1 MFQEAK
7 DKKVYHF
14 IGIGGIGMSAIA
26 KILLQKK
33 YIVKGSDLNNSS
45 IIDDLKKRGAK
56 IEIGHK
62 KENVS
67 SKDIV
72 VISSAIDK
80 KNREFLE
87 AKNLNLKIL
96 HRSDLLDQLMTH
108 SKSILI
114 TGTHGKTTTTS
125 LLTEVFIK
133 NKLDPSFVIG
143 GILNSKNTNAH
154 LGKGKYFIAE
164 ADESDGSFINISNK
178 AYAAIVTNLEKEH
191 LNYWKNFDN
200 LKKAFIKFFDKI
212 ENKNLLLWCIDDK
225 NLKSLNPEGISYGFS
240 KEANLRATNIR
251 IKDFQTIFDI
261 QFFDKTFKDIII
273 NQIGTHS
280 VLNALSCFGLAYQLN
295 IDEKVIRDAFMCF
308 SGVKR
313 RLEKILDH
321 QKIEFFDDY
330 AHHPTEIKT
339 TLSALRSSIKERRLV
354 AIFQPHRY
362 SRIHDLLD
370 DFTRCFRDADE
381 LIITDIYSASEKPI
395 KNINEKLL
403 VDLIK
408 KQDVNVKH
416 IKDKNLEKYLLK
428 NLNPFDVVV
437 TLGAGDISSKI
448 RKIAKTFQK
457 NFSKKITLGVIY
469 GGQSNEHDIS
479 IKSTKN
485 YILGFDSSLYDL
497 KYFKI
502 LKDGRWIQES
512 DVFSEKN
519 EILQISKTLSKKKI
533 ATEKSNRNELLSG
546 KILKELYSVDV
557 CFPILHGPLGEDGMI
572 SAFLQTLNIAYIG
585 TDYFTSP
592 VAMDKAFSKTILKA
606 NGIDTLD
613 FLEVNIID
621 YPENKNEIL
630 AEIEK
635 KFKFPIILKPNH
647 LGSSLGIEVV
657 EDKKEL
663 KDAIEN
669 VFTHDSSFIIE
680 EKINAREVHTAVI
693 GNDYIEIGEIAEMLT
708 SGEFFD
714 FENKYK
720 KKVVKAKIPIDLDK
734 NKVDEIKILSK
745 KVYLA
750 LKLNGFARID
760 FFIDKNEKIYF
771 SEINPIP
778 GFSSNNSTFA
788 KMLELVGLD
797 RKKMVDKFAILA
809 LHRNR
814 KNKIFEKQ

>member
-1 MFQEAK
+1 MLQK
-7 DKKVYHF
+7 TKVKKSYHF

-33 YIVKGSDLNNSS
+33 NIVKGSDIKKSS
-45 IIDDLKKRGAK
+45 VIDELKKIGAK

-62 KENVS
+62 KENIS
-67 SKDIV
+67 STDIV

-80 KNREFLE
+80 KNQEFLE

-96 HRSDLLDQLMTH
+96 HRSDLLDQLMKN
-108 SKSILI
+108 SKPILI

-125 LLTEVFIK
+125 LLTEIFLE

-164 ADESDGSFINISNK
+164 ADESDGSFINISKK
-178 AYAAIVTNLEKEH
+178 AFGAIVTNLEEEH

-212 ENKNLLLWCIDDK
+212 EDKSYLLWCIDDK
-225 NLKSLNPEGISYGFS
+225 NLKKLNPKGISYGFS

-251 IKDFQTIFDI
+251 IKNFQTIFDI
-261 QFFDKTFKDIII
+261 KFFDKIFIDIII

-280 VLNALSCFGLAYQLN
+280 VLNALSCFGLAYQLK
-295 IDEKVIRDAFMCF
+295 IDEKVIRKAFISF

-339 TLSALRSSIKERRLV
+339 TLSALRSSIKERRLI

-362 SRIHDLLD
+362 SRIKDLLD
-370 DFTRCFRDADE
+370 DFTKCFTDADE
-381 LIITDIYSASEKPI
+381 LVITDIYSASEKPI

-408 KQDVNVKH
+408 KQDVDVKH

-448 RKIAKTFQK
+448 RKISKNFQK
-457 NFSKKITLGVIY
+457 KFSKKLKLGVIY

-485 YILGFDSSLYDL
+485 YILGFDRSLYDL

-502 LKDGRWIQES
+502 LKDGYWIQENDILDAKS
-512 DVFSEKN
+512 DTDIRAIKV
-519 EILQISKTLSKKKI
+519 SKKDGIVSK
-533 ATEKSNRNELLSG
+533 
-546 KILKELYSVDV
+546 KILKELTSLDV
-557 CFPILHGPLGEDGMI
+557 CFPVLHGPMGEDGMI
-572 SAFLQTLNIAYIG
+572 SAFLQTLNIAYVG
-585 TDYFTSP
+585 SDYFTSP

-613 FLEVNIID
+613 FLEINQIE
-621 YPENKNEIL
+621 YRENKNEIL
-630 AEIEK
+630 AKIEK
-635 KFKFPIILKPNH
+635 NFKLPIILKPNH

-657 EDKKEL
+657 EDKKDL
-663 KDAIEN
+663 KDAIEK
-669 VFTHDSSFIIE
+669 VFKHDSSFIIE

-720 KKVVKAKIPIDLDK
+720 KKVVKAKIPIDLD
-734 NKVDEIKILSK
+734 NDMVEEIKKLSK

-771 SEINPIP
+771 SEINPVP

-797 RKKMVDKFAILA
+797 RKKMIDQFVILA
-809 LHRNR
+809 LHRKR
-814 KNKIFEKQ
+814 KNKIFEK